1 MPAKHSLTTGQR
13 WSALLRQRCPSCG
26 RAPLFQ
32 GPVTMY
38 ETCLACDLRFER
50 EPGYFTGSMY
60 IGYGMAAAVMA
71 LFMGAIYLLWP
82 KLDLSWAVLIA
93 AVLFLPLV
101 PWTWRWSRTLWL
113 FFDHWGSPNQE
124 PDKP

>member
-1 MPAKHSLTTGQR
+1 
-13 WSALLRQRCPSCG
+13 
-26 RAPLFQ
+26 
-32 GPVTMY
+32 MY

-60 IGYGMAAAVMA
+60 ISYGIAAAVMA

-82 KLDLSWAVLIA
+82 ALDLSWAVLIA
-93 AVLFLPLV
+93 ALLFLPLV

-113 FFDHWGSPNQE
+113 FFDHWGSPHQD
-124 PDKP
+124 PDQT